1 MSRKGSRRQGK
12 IATPHVPRRKPL
24 EKKPLSPQA
33 SLLPFLPNR
42 SLWKAAALNQ
52 DRLYGFVR
60 LGASKVEAWTQ
71 NTP

>member
-12 IATPHVPRRKPL
+12 IATPHVPRR
-24 EKKPLSPQA
+24 KPLSPQA